1 MKMGGAS
8 KVGPQGYEVQKS
20 LLELL
25 NLEESL
31 VKQLNSANHALVVA
45 SKASTRVGEY
55 KKDIQLITSKLNNVR
70 KDIQVYFI
78 DILGVQINGIIKED
92 KPTTGQAYVKREQ
105 MIESLYK

>member
-8 KVGPQGYEVQKS
+8 KIGPQGYEVQKS